1 MAERKRSRQV
11 VLGVQCDVVPLKDL
25 SRIPPEVLNGAWELC
40 GPAAEMNMRNHCLRK
55 VISAA
60 YVEGLMHGAGITEE
74 KYAHGTTE
82 ACVRDRDAVQTN
94 NAASKTNDWRD

>member
-25 SRIPPEVLNGAWELC
+25 GRIPREVLDGAWELC
-40 GPAAEMNMRNHCLRK
+40 GPAAEWNMRNHCLRK

-74 KYAHGTTE
+74 KYARSTAETCE
-82 ACVRDRDAVQTN
+82 RDRDAVKAD
-94 NAASKTNDWRD
+94 NASSKTNDWRD